1 MIALALPVV
10 KKVHGSDKK
19 KVSRELE
26 KKKLENIGMGRAKA
40 PRSKLAV

>member
-10 KKVHGSDKK
+10 KRVRGSDKK
-19 KVSRELE
+19 SFKKIGE
-26 KKKLENIGMGRAKA
+26 KKLENIGMGRAKA